1 MGPEGLIL
9 LSGKPA
15 DTTLPVVPLK
25 SMHWLQIYIV
35 IRGIWVQTKG
45 KHCKMLYK
53 TLFPQ
58 SLSEKKSRAG
68 QGPVMLGQSTRLP
81 PSSAWLGQ
89 CSVLPG
95 ALTSVEKK
103 LFPSLF
109 LLSCSASRHPP
120 SRAVSWRR
128 LSMSGAAEGRGAAG
142 QQGRGLRRQQLTPV
156 LCLSPGARG
165 LGELRA
171 RSK

>member
-53 TLFPQ
+53 TIFPQ

-81 PSSAWLGQ
+81 LSSAWLGQ

-120 SRAVSWRR
+120 VQSSELEEAVHVRSCWGPGSCR
-128 LSMSGAAEGRGAAG
+128 AAG
-142 QQGRGLRRQQLTPV
+142 Q
-156 LCLSPGARG
+156 GA
-165 LGELRA
+165 A
-171 RSK
+171 